1 MSEETA
7 IKQKNSI
14 KWRKPQVF
22 NPDFLHKD
30 KKHGRSRDFSLLL
43 PFFCLVMPKCDS
55 PSILF
60 DLGLKRINLG
70 IFLVFCLVVFASRT
84 DLGKIFVKIHSVVR
98 GNLDNAAANV

>member
-1 MSEETA
+1 MKTEFLMRTHPGQTDLEQKSPAEERESYIDTMSEETA

-55 PSILF
+55 PFIYRMLRF
-60 DLGLKRINLG
+60 
-70 IFLVFCLVVFASRT
+70 
-84 DLGKIFVKIHSVVR
+84 
-98 GNLDNAAANV
+98 

>member
-1 MSEETA
+1 MKTEFLMRTHPGQTDLEQKSPAEERESYIDTMSEETA

-43 PFFCLVMPKCDS
+43 PFFVWLCLNATAPYPYSTV
-55 PSILF
+55 LYF
-60 DLGLKRINLG
+60 
-70 IFLVFCLVVFASRT
+70 IFLPTRPARE
-84 DLGKIFVKIHSVVR
+84 
-98 GNLDNAAANV
+98 